1 MMKRRA
7 GHKKAN
13 EWNVFARKNA
23 YKFNCGQVEKIS
35 VAVHD
40 QALNMESSSGILED
54 IRGWQGM
61 KCFGHCL
68 QLCINIGLSNYAIE
82 HLTRA
87 ASKLVGHFKHRVVD
101 NEALKKDKNKW
112 NNPSINAV
120 QHDGTRL
127 SKCWKNWLK
136 QDSLFQQY
144 YPVSKLLRKKDTYL
158 DLKTWPMDTCWGTC

>member
-1 MMKRRA
+1 MWTSGKDFCCCPRSSVKHGKLFRHTGRYTRLA
-7 GHKKAN
+7 GHEMFWTLSA
-13 EWNVFARKNA
+13 
-23 YKFNCGQVEKIS
+23 
-35 VAVHD
+35 
-40 QALNMESSSGILED
+40 AL
-54 IRGWQGM
+54 
-61 KCFGHCL
+61 
-68 QLCINIGLSNYAIE
+68 YIE